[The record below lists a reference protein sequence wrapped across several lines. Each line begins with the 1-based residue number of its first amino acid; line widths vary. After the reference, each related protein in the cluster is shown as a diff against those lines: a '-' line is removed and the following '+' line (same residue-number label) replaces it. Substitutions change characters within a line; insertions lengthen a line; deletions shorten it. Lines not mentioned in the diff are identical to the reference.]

1 VTTRWRAKD
10 PDTTKVSIEKEVTE
24 ENTPRRRKQ
33 EKNQK
38 QSKSILDDVTRRYEE
53 KTGESVIL
61 TDLYRIG
68 DREGIAGIS
77 GKTERKL
84 KIFLYFYQLHY
95 SLL

>member
-1 VTTRWRAKD
+1 MTTRWRAKD